1 MTPPIIGKYN
11 NYMKYIITESQ
22 IKNFIEKNF
31 KKNFSV
37 EMLQTFEEF
46 PYIFKKN
53 LGSNNINHALH
64 YFGPMFLIKDK
75 RITYLVQERSI
86 RWYILTEDNYDI
98 TQNELML
105 NLGIYP
111 LGLSMNDFINAYF
124 QEEI

>member
-46 PYIFKKN
+46 PYIFKK
-53 LGSNNINHALH
+53 I
-64 YFGPMFLIKDK
+64 
-75 RITYLVQERSI
+75 
-86 RWYILTEDNYDI
+86 
-98 TQNELML
+98 
-105 NLGIYP
+105 
-111 LGLSMNDFINAYF
+111 
-124 QEEI
+124 